1 MDITWL
7 RTLIRRLGHG
17 TLLLPRPMRLAPGA
31 TTTLR
36 GHRGRWL
43 RVQHGRLWLTEP
55 QDPQDHFIAA
65 GQCWR
70 LASGGPVVLQND
82 SDETAWCWLGRS
94 GPGPRLADLDEA
106 TLRDIGAPAPLR
118 AAAGERRQL
127 QALQQALQRRGGGL
141 AGW

>member
-1 MDITWL
+1 MDTTWL

-17 TLLLPRPMRLAPGA
+17 TLLLPRPLRLAPGA

-43 RVQHGRLWLTEP
+43 HVQQGRVWLTEP
-55 QDPQDHFIAA
+55 GDPQDHFIGP

-70 LASGGPVVLQND
+70 LASHGPVVLQND
-82 SDETAWCWLGRS
+82 GAAPAWCWLGR
-94 GPGPRLADLDEA
+94 GAPGPRLADLDEA

-118 AAAGERRQL
+118 AAAGERRQQL
-127 QALQQALQRRGGGL
+127 ALQQALQRRGGGL

>member
-17 TLLLPRPMRLAPGA
+17 TLLLPRPLRLAPGA

-36 GHRGRWL
+36 GQRGRWL
-43 RVQHGRLWLTEP
+43 RVQQGRLWLTEP
-55 QDPQDHFIAA
+55 GDPQDHFIGP

-70 LASGGPVVLQND
+70 VISDGPVVLQND
-82 SDETAWCWLGRS
+82 SPEPAWCWLSRS
-94 GPGPRLADLDEA
+94 APGPRLADLDDD

-118 AAAGERRQL
+118 AAAGERRQRRAL
-127 QALQQALQRRGGGL
+127 HQALLRRGGGL
-141 AGW
+141 ASW